1 MASHTDKKIIL
12 ISGASDVK
20 IKNLQSNFQ
29 NYLHDRFYLDQ
40 SFQRKSLGLSLS
52 SVSVDLQFHN
62 PVCSTNDKY
71 PQFIV
76 TTVKDFRKFK
86 NTNVQPHSEI
96 KNIVIRENGETIP
109 KLVNTWFIKELNNNK
124 GPISLFDFTNDQKF
138 YLKSH
143 KRYTVTD
150 LYNEWIDKQNSVY
163 KNITKYST
171 IDPGQF
177 MKLDKDSNVLWFDNF
192 VQTNATRLSE
202 TVIER
207 KTPQSINEALIMFF
221 HEKFYNALK
230 LRCDDGVQNPCGEYT
245 FDNEK
250 YFYIILWE
258 RYGIKVDID
267 HRGLYFE
274 TPKLMK
280 IVCKQITMIEDDN
293 QYSQVMAITSID
305 EEDKFKHKE
314 FKFSGEETFPLQSN
328 ISDHI
333 EILLLDE
340 NNKRIVLS
348 NSLPTV
354 VTLNAK
360 VMTNDEF
367 HIRFSSDNSKY
378 KSNTPTNF
386 KYLMNA
392 PADLSEEYHVALLST
407 NFKNE
412 FLPDKSFDFYFIY
425 NLYDENGI
433 ASDKKKISLNDKCL
447 NAKEVYRKF
456 ISEINGLKDSEGNV
470 IVETKKNN
478 DNILTFIY
486 KRNASFTFS
495 YHLTRILGIREQT
508 YKITELINDPNRTA
522 ENTMPNDMQKS
533 FNRTHHGNE
542 FGPEGKKSRLHKS
555 FEFGFVLYGYDLNGK
570 EWVYRKKIIDID
582 NVDDLV
588 RKFIE
593 EIEKNAGMKAHVENE
608 RLKIFFK
615 EVDIKMEI
623 QPHLANIL
631 GFTNV
636 CRGFIYTGK
645 KGSEYTTSYD
655 IINIPLIKAVPKD
668 FRKFQF
674 LNDNEDAIIEIYNDD
689 DDDDDDNTGNTYTCS
704 VPINMDY
711 QIEQKI
717 VFIESNIVK
726 STPVANGNG
735 KVLKTIVTKD
745 LGKYEENNFYDRPE
759 FVPLQHETFQAIE
772 IKLMSLSGNQL
783 VCKDPEN
790 NTTHC
795 HLLIRRFRK
804 PKSRQSLIN
813 S

>member
-1 MASHTDKKIIL
+1 MASHTDKKITL

-163 KNITKYST
+163 KNITKYHT

-177 MKLDKDSNVLWFDNF
+177 MKLDKYLNALWFDNF
-192 VQTNATRLSE
+192 QQTNATIKSE
-202 TVIER
+202 IYI
-207 KTPQSINEALIMFF
+207 KPIIADNIDEALIMFF
-221 HEKFYNALK
+221 HNKFYNALNLVHDENMK
-230 LRCDDGVQNPCGEYT
+230 THCGEYT
-245 FDNEK
+245 FDNEE
-250 YFYIILWE
+250 YFYVIIFQ
-258 RYGIKVDID
+258 RPGIKVDIND
-267 HRGLYFE
+267 RGLYFK
-274 TPKLMK
+274 TPNLMK

-328 ISDHI
+328 TNDHI

-340 NNKRIVLS
+340 NNKRIILS
-348 NSLPTV
+348 NSLPTL
-354 VTLNAK
+354 VTLYAK
-360 VMTNDEF
+360 MLKNDEF
-367 HIRFSSDNSKY
+367 HIRFSSDNGQY

-392 PADLSEEYHVALLST
+392 PAMVNEEYHVALLNI

-412 FLPDKSFDFYFIY
+412 FLPDKSFDFYFMY
-425 NLYDENGI
+425 RLYDDSGVPG
-433 ASDKKKISLNDKCL
+433 DDKKISLNDKCL
-447 NAKEVYRKF
+447 NAKDVYRNF
-456 ISEINGLKDSEGNV
+456 MSEINGLVDSEGKS
-470 IVETKKNN
+470 IIEAKTNN
-478 DNILTFIY
+478 EDILTFTY

-508 YKITELINDPNRTA
+508 YKISKIINEPSEDVNDPNESIENA
-522 ENTMPNDMQKS
+522 EDT
-533 FNRTHHGNE
+533 
-542 FGPEGKKSRLHKS
+542 KKPKLHKDFNLGYAVHTKDPVITAKHPGIRYS
-555 FEFGFVLYGYDLNGK
+555 YINKIRNVDNVNDLVDQFIGVLQEKTNIDMHLEERRLRLVFPYDLT
-570 EWVYRKKIIDID
+570 
-582 NVDDLV
+582 L
-588 RKFIE
+588 
-593 EIEKNAGMKAHVENE
+593 
-608 RLKIFFK
+608 
-615 EVDIKMEI
+615 EI

-631 GFTNV
+631 GFTDG
-636 CRGFIYTGK
+636 RQFTYIGK

-655 IINIPLIKAVPKD
+655 ILQISLSEAAPKE
-668 FRKFQF
+668 FRKFEF
-674 LNDNEDAIIEIYNDD
+674 LKHMENAVIEVSS
-689 DDDDDDNTGNTYTCS
+689 DDNRGGTYTCS
-704 VPINMDY
+704 VPINKEY
-711 QIEQKI
+711 QIEQKMI
-717 VFIESNIVK
+717 FIQSNIVK

-735 KVLKTIVTKD
+735 KILKTIVAKKP
-745 LGKYEENNFYDRPE
+745 GVYEENNFYDKPE
-759 FVPLQHETFQAIE
+759 FVPLQHDTFQTID
-772 IKLMSLSGNQL
+772 IKFTSLSGDEL
-783 VCKDPEN
+783 ICKDPN
-790 NTTHC
+790 NTTTHC
-795 HLLIRRFRK
+795 HLLIRRFKK
-804 PKSRQSLIN
+804 PKSSQSLAN
-813 S
+813 Y

>member
-1 MASHTDKKIIL
+1 M
-12 ISGASDVK
+12 
-20 IKNLQSNFQ
+20 
-29 NYLHDRFYLDQ
+29 
-40 SFQRKSLGLSLS
+40 
-52 SVSVDLQFHN
+52 
-62 PVCSTNDKY
+62 
-71 PQFIV
+71 
-76 TTVKDFRKFK
+76 
-86 NTNVQPHSEI
+86 
-96 KNIVIRENGETIP
+96 
-109 KLVNTWFIKELNNNK
+109 
-124 GPISLFDFTNDQKF
+124 
-138 YLKSH
+138 
-143 KRYTVTD
+143 TD

-328 ISDHI
+328 TNDHI

-378 KSNTPTNF
+378 RSNTPTNF

-412 FLPDKSFDFYFIY
+412 FLPDKSFDFYFMY
-425 NLYDENGI
+425 RLYDDSGVPGH
-433 ASDKKKISLNDKCL
+433 DKKISLNDKCL
-447 NAKEVYRKF
+447 NAKDVYRNF
-456 ISEINGLKDSEGNV
+456 MSEINGLVDSEGESIIEAKTNT
-470 IVETKKNN
+470 E
-478 DNILTFIY
+478 DILTFTY
-486 KRNASFTFS
+486 KRNALFTFS

-508 YKITELINDPNRTA
+508 YKISKIINEPSEDVNDSNESIENA
-522 ENTMPNDMQKS
+522 EDT
-533 FNRTHHGNE
+533 
-542 FGPEGKKSRLHKS
+542 KKPKLHKDFNLGYAVHTKDPVITAKHPGIRYS
-555 FEFGFVLYGYDLNGK
+555 YINKIRNVDNVNDLVDQFIGVLQEKTNIDMHLEERRLRLVFPYDLT
-570 EWVYRKKIIDID
+570 
-582 NVDDLV
+582 L
-588 RKFIE
+588 
-593 EIEKNAGMKAHVENE
+593 
-608 RLKIFFK
+608 
-615 EVDIKMEI
+615 EI

-631 GFTNV
+631 GFTDV
-636 CRGFIYTGK
+636 SRQFTHIAK

-655 IINIPLIKAVPKD
+655 ILQISLLEAVPKE
-668 FRKFQF
+668 FRKFEF
-674 LNDNEDAIIEIYNDD
+674 LKHMENAVIEVSS
-689 DDDDDDNTGNTYTCS
+689 DDNRGGTYTCS
-704 VPINMDY
+704 VPINKEY
-711 QIEQKI
+711 QIEQKMI
-717 VFIESNIVK
+717 FIQSNIVK
-726 STPVANGNG
+726 TTPVGNGNG
-735 KVLKTIVTKD
+735 KILKTIVAKKT
-745 LGKYEENNFYDRPE
+745 GVYEENNFYDKPE
-759 FVPLQHETFQAIE
+759 FVPLQHDTFQTID
-772 IKLMSLSGNQL
+772 IKFTSLSGDEL
-783 VCKDPEN
+783 ICKDPN
-790 NTTHC
+790 NTTTHC
-795 HLLIRRFRK
+795 HLLIRRFKK
-804 PKSRQSLIN
+804 PKSSQSLTN
-813 S
+813 Y